1 MNLVSSILK
10 WLKNKENLENLLVL
24 ADLPSFLGD
33 SKPPAIEG
41 YYPDVW
47 AKEVRS
53 GFVAIGEAKTARDIE
68 NRHSTE
74 QFGAFLRYCNALES
88 AVLVVAVPWMM
99 VNCAKA
105 HIRRIKKNTNTQ
117 AVNVVFLAM
126 LPA

>member
-10 WLKNKENLENLLVL
+10 WFEDKENFEGLLVFT
-24 ADLPSFLGD
+24 DLPSSLGD

-47 AKEVRS
+47 AKEVRG

-74 QFGAFLRYCNALES
+74 QFGAFLRYCNGLES
-88 AVLVVAVPWMM
+88 AILVVAVPWMM

-105 HIRRIKKNTNTQ
+105 HIRRIQKNTDTQ
-117 AVNVVFLAM
+117 AVNVVFLGM